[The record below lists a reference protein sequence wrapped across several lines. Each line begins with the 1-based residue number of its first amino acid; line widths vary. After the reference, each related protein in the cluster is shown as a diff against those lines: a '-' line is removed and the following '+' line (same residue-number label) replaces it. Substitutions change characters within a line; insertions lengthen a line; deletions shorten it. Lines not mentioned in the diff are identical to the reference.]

1 MFNKR
6 KLGNLGEEIASKYLI
21 NKGYFIIQKN
31 FRTKFG
37 EIDIIA
43 RDGRYLVFIEVK
55 LRKSLNLGYPRE
67 AVDYYKQQRI
77 RNLANLYLAKKRIK
91 DAFIRF
97 DVIEVMMDEN
107 ENVKSIYL
115 IKNAFEWKRS

>member
-1 MFNKR
+1 MILCLIKK

-21 NKGYFIIQKN
+21 NKGYLIIQKN

-97 DVIEVMMDEN
+97 DVVEIMLDEN

-115 IKNAFEWKRS
+115 IQNAFE

>member
-1 MFNKR
+1 MFNRK
-6 KLGNLGEEIASKYLI
+6 KLGNLGEEIASRHLI
-21 NKGYFIIQKN
+21 NKGYLIIQKN

-55 LRKSLNLGYPRE
+55 LRKNLNLGYPRE

-77 RNLANLYLAKKRIK
+77 KNLANLYLAKKRIK

-97 DVIEVMMDEN
+97 DVVEIMMDEN

-115 IKNAFEWKRS
+115 IKNAFE